1 MPSDRRAVLRGTDS
15 SHRGGRSVRIAD
27 SGDAAFRAAR
37 CCGLA
42 IRKANTVRAHGVTL
56 PRQQPAVAS
65 RAAFDPF
72 CDSQAV
78 SGERLKVTIP
88 VIAGHTKFGLL

>member
-42 IRKANTVRAHGVTL
+42 IRKANTVRAHGLHYPGSNLPSLRALRSTPSVTA
-56 PRQQPAVAS
+56 RRS
-65 RAAFDPF
+65 RVNG
-72 CDSQAV
+72 S
-78 SGERLKVTIP
+78 K
-88 VIAGHTKFGLL
+88 